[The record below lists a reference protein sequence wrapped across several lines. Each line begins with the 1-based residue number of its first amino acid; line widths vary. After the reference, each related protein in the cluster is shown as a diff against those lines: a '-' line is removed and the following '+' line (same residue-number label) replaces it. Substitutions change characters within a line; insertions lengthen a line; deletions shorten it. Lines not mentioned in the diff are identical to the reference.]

1 MLVWAIII
9 LENTNRNEA
18 LDFERAILWQ
28 YLAILL
34 LPFSERNLTLF
45 KGNKPRFKQASREE
59 TLPEVR

>member
-28 YLAILL
+28 YFAIL